1 MKNRLFVNNNTI
13 ILFLFIIGS
22 ILFIELN
29 FRYWYRFLEQYMMFQ
44 TTGSY
49 FQDRLAEPGGLNE
62 YVTEFLSLAFIHP
75 YGASVVIAL
84 LLGLIS
90 GCFFLYLKA
99 CGVRASMLAA
109 ILPSFLI
116 WIYPQ
121 ESIALLTMLAFVQVL
136 AYLYTS
142 IKIDWLRYL
151 FGFLFLGGSYFFAAP
166 ANLLLAL
173 LIAVYECCAKEDKA
187 RFGVAIIAI
196 AWGGLLPLIA
206 MRTVYILPMREAF
219 FSKHLCH
226 PEYPIPNS
234 LGYIGLSYPLI
245 VLILYYVRNR
255 VFIRKES
262 WKRIVSYAFLLIAM
276 TYGILYKKD
285 PMEQAYRYDYY
296 ARQGE
301 WQEIVSHARAHSVRD
316 MDALIYLNL
325 ALSHT
330 GRFSGDLM
338 RFPQIGVEGFIPH
351 DPKSRMGLIEAS
363 EVAWQVGQVNA
374 AQRFAFV
381 GVLSSQRC
389 VQPRLMKRL
398 VETYLVTGEYRAAE
412 KYIKILES
420 TPHYRDWA
428 KAQRPLLDSVVCAS
442 TDWIKAKRAVLPVTD
457 NPLDLTLTFPNALAF
472 LIDDHADNRPAF
484 EYGMGYLLV
493 YKDLMT
499 FMHYM
504 ELMKERGE
512 SFPVLY
518 QEAICLFFAA
528 VQKDPEAFKSYPI
541 SSEVQNRF
549 LQFMKVARGMHD
561 KVRYNLCRVAF
572 DPDRGE
578 ISFPIDTLVHADSLS
593 YTFPRISPDGRFL
606 MYTETAYGQFP
617 IWHPD
622 AEIRMMDL
630 ENRTAMDMSAL
641 NSPDTDSYH
650 SWSSNSDWVVFSSRR
665 DNGLYT
671 LPYICY
677 IGKDGKPSK
686 PFLLPQEDPD
696 KYDYQLYSYN
706 IPELTKGAVEVSPY
720 EIQQVAEKNKPE
732 QVRFK

>member
-22 ILFIELN
+22 FLFIELN

-234 LGYIGLSYPLI
+234 LGYIMLAYPLI
-245 VLILYYVRNR
+245 AFILYYVRSR

-262 WKRIVSYAFLLIAM
+262 WKRIVSYVFLLIAM
-276 TYGILYKKD
+276 VAGILYKKD

-296 ARQGE
+296 ARLGE
-301 WQEIVSHARAHSVRD
+301 WQKIVSHARAHSVRD

-325 ALSHT
+325 ALSKT
-330 GRFSGDLM
+330 GRFTSDLM
-338 RFPQIGVEGFIPH
+338 RFPQIGEGGFIPH

-398 VETYLVTGEYRAAE
+398 VETYLVAGEYRAAE

-420 TPHYRDWA
+420 NPHYRDWA
-428 KAQRPLLDSVVCAS
+428 TAQRPLLDSVACAS
-442 TDWIKAKRAVLPVTD
+442 EDWIAAKRAMLPITD
-457 NPLDLTLTFPNALAF
+457 NPLDLTLIFPNALAF

-512 SFPVLY
+512 AFPVLY

-528 VQKDPEAFKSYPI
+528 VQKDPEAFRSFPI
-541 SSEVQNRF
+541 SQEVQNRF
-549 LQFMKVARGMHD
+549 LQFMKVARSMPPAALKQQFG
-561 KVRYNLCRVAF
+561 
-572 DPDRGE
+572 
-578 ISFPIDTLVHADSLS
+578 DTYYYYA
-593 YTFPRISPDGRFL
+593 
-606 MYTETAYGQFP
+606 QF
-617 IWHPD
+617 I
-622 AEIRMMDL
+622 
-630 ENRTAMDMSAL
+630 
-641 NSPDTDSYH
+641 
-650 SWSSNSDWVVFSSRR
+650 
-665 DNGLYT
+665 
-671 LPYICY
+671 
-677 IGKDGKPSK
+677 
-686 PFLLPQEDPD
+686 
-696 KYDYQLYSYN
+696 
-706 IPELTKGAVEVSPY
+706 LTPKR
-720 EIQQVAEKNKPE
+720 Q
-732 QVRFK
+732 

>member
-22 ILFIELN
+22 FLFIELN

-44 TTGSY
+44 TTGIY

-187 RFGVAIIAI
+187 RIA
-196 AWGGLLPLIA
+196 
-206 MRTVYILPMREAF
+206 F
-219 FSKHLCH
+219 
-226 PEYPIPNS
+226 
-234 LGYIGLSYPLI
+234 
-245 VLILYYVRNR
+245 ILYYVRSR

-262 WKRIVSYAFLLIAM
+262 WKRIVSYVFLLIAM
-276 TYGILYKKD
+276 VAGILYKKD

-296 ARQGE
+296 ARLGE
-301 WQEIVSHARAHSVRD
+301 WQKIVSHARAHSVRD

-325 ALSHT
+325 ALSKT
-330 GRFSGDLM
+330 GRFTSDLM
-338 RFPQIGVEGFIPH
+338 RFPQIGEGGFIPH

-420 TPHYRDWA
+420 NPHYRDWA
-428 KAQRPLLDSVVCAS
+428 TAQRPLLDSVACAS
-442 TDWIKAKRAVLPVTD
+442 EDWIAAKRAMLPITD
-457 NPLDLTLTFPNALAF
+457 NPLDLTLIFPNALAF

-512 SFPVLY
+512 AFPVLY

-528 VQKDPEAFKSYPI
+528 VQKDPEAFRSFPI
-541 SSEVQNRF
+541 SQEVQNRF
-549 LQFMKVARGMHD
+549 LQFMKVARSMPPAALKQQFG
-561 KVRYNLCRVAF
+561 
-572 DPDRGE
+572 
-578 ISFPIDTLVHADSLS
+578 DTYYYYA
-593 YTFPRISPDGRFL
+593 
-606 MYTETAYGQFP
+606 QF
-617 IWHPD
+617 
-622 AEIRMMDL
+622 
-630 ENRTAMDMSAL
+630 
-641 NSPDTDSYH
+641 
-650 SWSSNSDWVVFSSRR
+650 
-665 DNGLYT
+665 
-671 LPYICY
+671 
-677 IGKDGKPSK
+677 
-686 PFLLPQEDPD
+686 
-696 KYDYQLYSYN
+696 
-706 IPELTKGAVEVSPY
+706 IPTPKR
-720 EIQQVAEKNKPE
+720 Q
-732 QVRFK
+732 

>member
-234 LGYIGLSYPLI
+234 LGYIMLAYPLI
-245 VLILYYVRNR
+245 AFILYYVRSR

-262 WKRIVSYAFLLIAM
+262 WKRIVSYVFLLIAM
-276 TYGILYKKD
+276 VAGILYKKD

-296 ARQGE
+296 ARLGE
-301 WQEIVSHARAHSVRD
+301 WQKIVSHARAHSVRD

-325 ALSHT
+325 ALSKT
-330 GRFSGDLM
+330 GRFTSDLM
-338 RFPQIGVEGFIPH
+338 RFPQIGEGGFIPH

-420 TPHYRDWA
+420 
-428 KAQRPLLDSVVCAS
+428 
-442 TDWIKAKRAVLPVTD
+442 
-457 NPLDLTLTFPNALAF
+457 N
-472 LIDDHADNRPAF
+472 
-484 EYGMGYLLV
+484 
-493 YKDLMT
+493 
-499 FMHYM
+499 
-504 ELMKERGE
+504 
-512 SFPVLY
+512 PVLY

-528 VQKDPEAFKSYPI
+528 VQKDPEAFRSFPI
-541 SSEVQNRF
+541 SQEVQNRF
-549 LQFMKVARGMHD
+549 LQFMKVARSMPPAALKQQFG
-561 KVRYNLCRVAF
+561 
-572 DPDRGE
+572 
-578 ISFPIDTLVHADSLS
+578 DTYYYYA
-593 YTFPRISPDGRFL
+593 
-606 MYTETAYGQFP
+606 QF
-617 IWHPD
+617 
-622 AEIRMMDL
+622 
-630 ENRTAMDMSAL
+630 
-641 NSPDTDSYH
+641 
-650 SWSSNSDWVVFSSRR
+650 
-665 DNGLYT
+665 
-671 LPYICY
+671 
-677 IGKDGKPSK
+677 
-686 PFLLPQEDPD
+686 
-696 KYDYQLYSYN
+696 
-706 IPELTKGAVEVSPY
+706 IPTPKR
-720 EIQQVAEKNKPE
+720 Q
-732 QVRFK
+732 

>member
-1 MKNRLFVNNNTI
+1 
-13 ILFLFIIGS
+13 
-22 ILFIELN
+22 
-29 FRYWYRFLEQYMMFQ
+29 
-44 TTGSY
+44 
-49 FQDRLAEPGGLNE
+49 
-62 YVTEFLSLAFIHP
+62 
-75 YGASVVIAL
+75 
-84 LLGLIS
+84 
-90 GCFFLYLKA
+90 
-99 CGVRASMLAA
+99 MLAA

-389 VQPRLMKRL
+389 
-398 VETYLVTGEYRAAE
+398 
-412 KYIKILES
+412 
-420 TPHYRDWA
+420 
-428 KAQRPLLDSVVCAS
+428 
-442 TDWIKAKRAVLPVTD
+442 DWIKAKRAVLPVTD

-549 LQFMKVARGMHD
+549 LQFMKVARGMPPAAL
-561 KVRYNLCRVAF
+561 KAQF
-572 DPDRGE
+572 G
-578 ISFPIDTLVHADSLS
+578 DTYYYYA
-593 YTFPRISPDGRFL
+593 
-606 MYTETAYGQFP
+606 QFTP
-617 IWHPD
+617 TPK
-622 AEIRMMDL
+622 R
-630 ENRTAMDMSAL
+630 
-641 NSPDTDSYH
+641 
-650 SWSSNSDWVVFSSRR
+650 
-665 DNGLYT
+665 
-671 LPYICY
+671 
-677 IGKDGKPSK
+677 
-686 PFLLPQEDPD
+686 Q
-696 KYDYQLYSYN
+696 
-706 IPELTKGAVEVSPY
+706 
-720 EIQQVAEKNKPE
+720 
-732 QVRFK
+732 

>member
-22 ILFIELN
+22 FLFIELN

-136 AYLYTS
+136 AYSYTS

-330 GRFSGDLM
+330 GRFSDDLM

-512 SFPVLY
+512 TFPAFSPDGKWLY
-518 QEAICLFFAA
+518 FCTAPA
-528 VQKDPEAFKSYPI
+528 QKMPENY
-541 SSEVQNRF
+541 
-549 LQFMKVARGMHD
+549 D

>member
-1 MKNRLFVNNNTI
+1 
-13 ILFLFIIGS
+13 
-22 ILFIELN
+22 
-29 FRYWYRFLEQYMMFQ
+29 
-44 TTGSY
+44 
-49 FQDRLAEPGGLNE
+49 
-62 YVTEFLSLAFIHP
+62 
-75 YGASVVIAL
+75 
-84 LLGLIS
+84 
-90 GCFFLYLKA
+90 
-99 CGVRASMLAA
+99 
-109 ILPSFLI
+109 
-116 WIYPQ
+116 
-121 ESIALLTMLAFVQVL
+121 
-136 AYLYTS
+136 
-142 IKIDWLRYL
+142 
-151 FGFLFLGGSYFFAAP
+151 
-166 ANLLLAL
+166 
-173 LIAVYECCAKEDKA
+173 
-187 RFGVAIIAI
+187 
-196 AWGGLLPLIA
+196 
-206 MRTVYILPMREAF
+206 
-219 FSKHLCH
+219 
-226 PEYPIPNS
+226 
-234 LGYIGLSYPLI
+234 
-245 VLILYYVRNR
+245 
-255 VFIRKES
+255 
-262 WKRIVSYAFLLIAM
+262 M

-389 VQPRLMKRL
+389 MQPRLMKRL

-549 LQFMKVARGMHD
+549 LQFMKVARGMPPAALKAQFGD
-561 KVRYNLCRVAF
+561 TYYITLNL
-572 DPDRGE
+572 
-578 ISFPIDTLVHADSLS
+578 
-593 YTFPRISPDGRFL
+593 PRLLNDNNYDG
-606 MYTETAYGQFP
+606 
-617 IWHPD
+617 
-622 AEIRMMDL
+622 
-630 ENRTAMDMSAL
+630 
-641 NSPDTDSYH
+641 
-650 SWSSNSDWVVFSSRR
+650 
-665 DNGLYT
+665 
-671 LPYICY
+671 
-677 IGKDGKPSK
+677 
-686 PFLLPQEDPD
+686 
-696 KYDYQLYSYN
+696 
-706 IPELTKGAVEVSPY
+706 
-720 EIQQVAEKNKPE
+720 
-732 QVRFK
+732 

>member
-22 ILFIELN
+22 FLFIELN

-49 FQDRLAEPGGLNE
+49 FLDRLAEPGGLNE
-62 YVTEFLSLAFIHP
+62 YIAEFLSLAFIHP
-75 YGASVVIAL
+75 YGASIVIAL
-84 LLGLIS
+84 LVGLIS
-90 GCFFLYLKA
+90 GCFFLYLRA

-109 ILPSFLI
+109 VLPSFLI

-121 ESIALLTMLAFVQVL
+121 ESIALLTMIAFVQVIVF
-136 AYLYTS
+136 LYTL
-142 IKIDWLRYL
+142 IKINWVRYT
-151 FGFLFLGGSYFFAAP
+151 FGFLFLGLSYFFMAP

-173 LIAVYECCAKEDKA
+173 LIAVYEYCAKED
-187 RFGVAIIAI
+187 RYRLGVAFIAI

-206 MRTVYILPMREAF
+206 MRTVYVLPMREAF
-219 FSKHLCH
+219 ISKHLCH
-226 PEYPIPNS
+226 PEYPVPNS
-234 LGYIGLSYPLI
+234 LGYIGLSYPL
-245 VLILYYVRNR
+245 VALVFYYVRNR
-255 VFIRKES
+255 LFIRKES
-262 WKRIVSYAFLLIAM
+262 WRLMVTYAFLLIGM
-276 TYGILYKKD
+276 VCGILYKKD
-285 PMEQAYRYDYY
+285 PMEQAYRYDYH

-301 WQEIVSHARAHSVRD
+301 WQEIISHAREHPVRD

-325 ALSHT
+325 ALSKT
-330 GRFSGDLM
+330 GRFTTDLM
-338 RFPQIGVEGFIPH
+338 RFPQIGEGGFIPH

-412 KYIKILES
+412 KYIKILEAN
-420 TPHYRDWA
+420 PHYRDWA
-428 KAQRPLLDSVVCAS
+428 TAQRPLLDSVACAS
-442 TDWIKAKRAVLPVTD
+442 EEWIMAKRAMLPITD
-457 NPLDLTLTFPNALAF
+457 NPFDLTLTFPNALAF

-528 VQKDPEAFKSYPI
+528 VKNDPEEFRTYPI
-541 SSEVQNRF
+541 SPEVQNRF
-549 LQFMKVARGMHD
+549 LRFMKVARSMPPAALRQQFG
-561 KVRYNLCRVAF
+561 
-572 DPDRGE
+572 
-578 ISFPIDTLVHADSLS
+578 DTYYYYA
-593 YTFPRISPDGRFL
+593 
-606 MYTETAYGQFP
+606 QF
-617 IWHPD
+617 
-622 AEIRMMDL
+622 
-630 ENRTAMDMSAL
+630 
-641 NSPDTDSYH
+641 
-650 SWSSNSDWVVFSSRR
+650 
-665 DNGLYT
+665 
-671 LPYICY
+671 
-677 IGKDGKPSK
+677 
-686 PFLLPQEDPD
+686 
-696 KYDYQLYSYN
+696 
-706 IPELTKGAVEVSPY
+706 IPTPKR
-720 EIQQVAEKNKPE
+720 Q
-732 QVRFK
+732 